1 MHKNLRILIFHCI
14 FASEKETNNKLTP
27 KTRKGT
33 EIMKT
38 TANNIIENG
47 TKVIVTMIDGE
58 KVEGTIVRR
67 NKNIFN
73 DNIYYEVKFT
83 ETYTRENH
91 GDIETF
97 ETMDFI
103 PAEAVEKK

>member
-1 MHKNLRILIFHCI
+1 MHKNLRISIFRRI
-14 FASEKETNNKLTP
+14 FASEKETNNKLNP

-58 KVEGTIVRR
+58 KVEGTIVKR

-83 ETYTRENH
+83 ETYTRESH